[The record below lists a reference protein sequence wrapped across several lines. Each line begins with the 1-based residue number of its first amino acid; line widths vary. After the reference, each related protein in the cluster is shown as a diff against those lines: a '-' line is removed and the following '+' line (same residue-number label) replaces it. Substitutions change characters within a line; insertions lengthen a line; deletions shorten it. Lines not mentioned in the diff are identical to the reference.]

1 MAAESEVWAS
11 LGTRIPKSLHRTLRL
26 HCLKAETSMMEF
38 LVAALREELAKASHG
53 EGPRAKV
60 DVEHPHRVFRARPTG
75 PTLRTR
81 RNRSALPKLR
91 QRSPN

>member
-1 MAAESEVWAS
+1 MAAESEGWVQLATQ
-11 LGTRIPKSLHRTLRL
+11 LPKSLHREVRL
-26 HCLKAETSMMEF
+26 HCVKAETTIMHF
-38 LVAALREELAKASHG
+38 LVAALREKLAKASHG

-60 DVEHPHRVFRARPTG
+60 DAEHPQRLFRVRPTA

-81 RNRSALPKLR
+81 RNRTAAPKLG